1 MLAVTDVCCGLF
13 RQYNLHTL
21 IVAVFCDTLYNY
33 VVLVTQE
40 PLSLSCDVP
49 FVTWPEFD

>member
-1 MLAVTDVCCGLF
+1 MLAVIDACCGLF

-21 IVAVFCDTLYNY
+21 IVAVFCDTLY
-33 VVLVTQE
+33 VVLVAQE
-40 PLSLSCDVP
+40 QPLSLSCDVP

>member
-1 MLAVTDVCCGLF
+1 MLAVTDACCGLF

-21 IVAVFCDTLYNY
+21 ILAVFCDTLY
-33 VVLVTQE
+33 VVLVAQE
-40 PLSLSCDVP
+40 LPLSLSCDVP

>member
-1 MLAVTDVCCGLF
+1 MHVVVFLDNIICILLLLQFSVT
-13 RQYNLHTL
+13 
-21 IVAVFCDTLYNY
+21 Y
-33 VVLVTQE
+33 VVLVAQKL